1 MFALHELEQ
10 NPTEKVRN
18 FFERVQTQCVR
29 INKGVNKATLVR
41 LINQALE
48 AKVVKERRSTT
59 VIIYSFYQRMIFV
72 SRLHAKVWTKVV
84 EVNKKM
90 VNDTLEVSVEAKTM
104 IGDLKGHLKRNNKI
118 FTVQKDAEAYRMS
131 AK

>member
-48 AKVVKERRSTT
+48 AKVVKE
-59 VIIYSFYQRMIFV
+59 FE
-72 SRLHAKVWTKVV
+72 L
-84 EVNKKM
+84 
-90 VNDTLEVSVEAKTM
+90 
-104 IGDLKGHLKRNNKI
+104 I
-118 FTVQKDAEAYRMS
+118 FTFMGY
-131 AK
+131 